1 MVTALIVI
9 ILLILLVAYLVQRFD
24 LLFRTPAEA
33 AGRKGE
39 LKAAKTIRSI
49 LNENDVLINNVSISV
64 EGKETELDNVVINNC
79 GIFIIEVKNYKGLL
93 EGKED
98 DFEWNKFHKSSGGK
112 IYLKTVKNP
121 IKQVKRQ
128 IYILSQYL
136 QKNGIRTWVSG
147 YAYLLDNNSP
157 VESEM
162 LLTSIKEIEK
172 TIHTPGRKQL
182 NSEMIS
188 KIWKLL
194 E

>member
-157 VESEM
+157 VKSEM
-162 LLTSIKEIEK
+162 LLTSIDDIEK

>member
-24 LLFRTPAEA
+24 LLFRTPVEA

-162 LLTSIKEIEK
+162 LLTSIDDIEK

>member
-39 LKAAKTIRSI
+39 LKAAKIIRSV

-162 LLTSIKEIEK
+162 LLTSIDDIEK

>member
-39 LKAAKTIRSI
+39 LKAARIIRSV

-162 LLTSIKEIEK
+162 LLTSIDDIEK

>member
-162 LLTSIKEIEK
+162 LLTSIDDIEK